1 MKSPTLPLS
10 HKIKWSWGYDGYGA
24 RIRVP
29 RAEIRMTYG
38 GAQLLIKVPQF
49 NDKFAWSM
57 NAGMR
62 LNSFELIEIHDYIRN
77 VQNELE
83 RL

>member
-1 MKSPTLPLS
+1 
-10 HKIKWSWGYDGYGA
+10 
-24 RIRVP
+24 
-29 RAEIRMTYG
+29 MTYG